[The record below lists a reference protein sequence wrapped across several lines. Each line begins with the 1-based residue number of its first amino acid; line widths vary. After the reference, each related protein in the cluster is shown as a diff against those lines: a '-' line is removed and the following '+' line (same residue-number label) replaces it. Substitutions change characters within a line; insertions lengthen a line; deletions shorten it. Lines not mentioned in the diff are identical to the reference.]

1 MVKLTKAQTSAIEYL
16 YNVESKSFP
25 HLWRGSEIKPYDKL
39 VEYGYATVKFITTK
53 RYDFR
58 TEYTLTEAGQ
68 ALADGLFGTPYPDPT
83 SKTEDVAIKIRNEG
97 KVVAQVNRE
106 ELVAVEQ
113 RLWSATELV
122 KPRFGET
129 RLRYAD
135 INGHKVHSPK
145 TSPSRDLQGQKGIR
159 PANMQKKAKT
169 PISSQNTIS
178 YADALRAQY
187 RKAGSVRIG
196 VAS

>member
-1 MVKLTKAQTSAIEYL
+1 MVELTSIYMIEYIASDDGIL
-16 YNVESKSFP
+16 RRYGYNDFAYCMNCTKEATWWRIVRTSDNVVIAQSKSA
-25 HLWRGSEIKPYDKL
+25 KP
-39 VEYGYATVKFITTK
+39 
-53 RYDFR
+53 
-58 TEYTLTEAGQ
+58 
-68 ALADGLFGTPYPDPT
+68 PDP
-83 SKTEDVAIKIRNEG
+83 VVYKIRNENK
-97 KVVAQVNRE
+97 KVVAQVNRP

-135 INGHKVHSPK
+135 INGHKVYSPK
-145 TSPSRDLQGQKGIR
+145 TSPSRDLQAQKGIR